1 MSAQAVKDEFLKIWP
16 LGVKCEHTHAREGF
30 RLLDEMI
37 AKEKEAPVPFY
48 DNELTPEFVR
58 DQTSRRG

>member
-16 LGVKCEHTHAREGF
+16 LGAKCEHTHAREGF

-37 AKEKEAPVPFY
+37 AREDETARMMGW
-48 DNELTPEFVR
+48 R
-58 DQTSRRG
+58 DPTTKREET